1 MYYATANVDSGKY
14 QSFLDILNS
23 IYLYSNNFY
32 SSVLERSD
40 YDSGTIAEFLFLVP
54 NMCFYSA
61 IGFLTALKDGKN
73 DSEIKDYLERVGVVS
88 ESATG
93 ELADI
98 LIDEQE
104 KKEYI
109 KELINIKTN
118 QN

>member
-1 MYYATANVDSGKY
+1 M
-14 QSFLDILNS
+14 
-23 IYLYSNNFY
+23 
-32 SSVLERSD
+32 
-40 YDSGTIAEFLFLVP
+40 
-54 NMCFYSA
+54 
-61 IGFLTALKDGKN
+61 
-73 DSEIKDYLERVGVVS
+73 KDYLERVSIVS